1 MSAVAAPA
9 PAPALVD
16 VDFDVGA
23 GVDIAG
29 VCAVVLSVFGSF
41 VASVD
46 AWASSCIISS
56 EPPPRG
62 DDGRGGLL
70 LIPTAAGEVS
80 PYLNAFDGCGTR
92 AG

>member
-29 VCAVVLSVFGSF
+29 VCAVVLLVFGSF

-46 AWASSCIISS
+46 AWAAVQVFAVKTKIVHCCYCWTQIPHQ
-56 EPPPRG
+56 EF
-62 DDGRGGLL
+62 GG
-70 LIPTAAGEVS
+70 
-80 PYLNAFDGCGTR
+80 
-92 AG
+92 